1 MSHPRR
7 LAAALLVAAAPLLA
21 ASPSWS
27 AAPAKGPGSIEVVE
41 LHSDTS
47 PLVSIRLQF
56 NAGSIYD
63 PPGKEGVA
71 SLTGLMIAQAGTRKH
86 TYSAL
91 TEAFYPMAASIGV
104 DVDREV
110 AVLEGTVHRDQLDA
124 YAGLL
129 EEALLQPSFAESDF
143 QRNKAQLLSTLTDT
157 LRAGSDELL
166 GLEAIQDEIF
176 AGHPYGHPAEGTVEA
191 LQRLTIDDVKAFYRE
206 HFTQGSLMLGIAGG
220 YPQGPK
226 GAVARLTKDLS
237 ALPAG
242 KKGRKELPA
251 APRLAGRN
259 ITLIEKQT
267 STVGIS
273 LGFPL
278 PVNRSDPDYFPLMVA
293 NSYLGEHRSFYG
305 RLMTELR
312 SARGLNYGDYSYI
325 EYLANPPGTEEP
337 TPNVPR
343 RQQYFSVWIR
353 PVAPADAQFALRNAL
368 YEVQNLHDR
377 GMAQKDFEATRDLLV
392 NYSKLWAGS
401 LSTRLGFL
409 MDSRFYGTPYYIDE
423 IEARLKTL
431 TLEQVNAAARKYLD
445 PASFDA
451 VLVTGNAQALKD
463 ALEKDAPNPK
473 KYTNPVAP
481 AVLEADKTIQALKI
495 QPAKIE
501 VVPVDQVFQK

>member
-7 LAAALLVAAAPLLA
+7 LAAILLAILAALAAAPLLA
-21 ASPSWS
+21 AAPGPSK
-27 AAPAKGPGSIEVVE
+27 PIEVVE
-41 LHSDTS
+41 LHSDTT
-47 PLVSIRLQF
+47 PLVTLRLQF

-63 PPGKEGVA
+63 PPGKEGLA
-71 SLTGLMIAQAGTRKH
+71 SLTALMISQAGTRKH

-91 TEAFYPMAASIGV
+91 NEALYPMAASI
-104 DVDREV
+104 DVETDREV
-110 AVLEGTVHRDQLDA
+110 AVLVGTVHRDQLDA
-124 YAGLL
+124 YLRLL
-129 EEALLQPSFAESDF
+129 EEALFQPAFAESDF
-143 QRNKAQLLSTLTDT
+143 QRNKAQLLSVLTDT
-157 LRAGSDELL
+157 YRAGSDELL

-191 LQRLTIDDVKAFYRE
+191 LQHLTIDDVKAFYRE
-206 HFTQGSLMLGIAGG
+206 RFTQASLMLGVAGG
-220 YPQGPK
+220 YPK
-226 GAVARLTKDLS
+226 GTVERLTKDLS

-242 KKGRKELPA
+242 AQGRKELPPL
-251 APRLAGRN
+251 PRLAGRH
-259 ITLIEKQT
+259 IMLIEKGT
-267 STVGIS
+267 STVGTIF
-273 LGFPL
+273 GFPL
-278 PVNRSDPDYFPLMVA
+278 PVTRADADYFPLMVA

-305 RLMTELR
+305 RLIKELR

-325 EYLANPPGTEEP
+325 EYLANPPGIEQP

-353 PVAPADAQFALRNAL
+353 PVAPADARFALRNAL
-368 YEVQNLHDR
+368 YEVQKLHDH
-377 GMAQKDFEATRDLLV
+377 GMSRQDFEATRDLLI

-445 PASFDA
+445 PTNFDA
-451 VLVTGNAQALKD
+451 VLVAADARQLKD
-463 ALEKDAPNPK
+463 ALQKDDPSPK
-473 KYTNPVAP
+473 TYTNPVAP

-501 VVPVDQVFQK
+501 VVPADQVFQK